1 MTQMLQ
7 TLGIDRLSRDK
18 RIELVQDIWDS
29 IAQEEA
35 PSMLTERQTEEL
47 LRRIE
52 EDDATPDDVIPWE
65 QVKAEARARIQK
77 SC

>member
-35 PSMLTERQTEEL
+35 QSMLTERQTEEL

-65 QVKAEARARIQK
+65 QVKAEARTRIQK

>member
-18 RIELVQDIWDS
+18 RIELVQDLWDS

>member
-35 PSMLTERQTEEL
+35 PSMLTKRQTEEL